1 MQGDNSDITDK
12 DFYGAID
19 RFVTN
24 TALAGLALIPC
35 VISVFALPWRLP
47 AMISP
52 ERGSG
57 RDGILL
63 APGLFFLLSSL
74 FSILV
79 ISLLTIATGT
89 LSESAQTGDGGVN
102 LGASDGV
109 RIGSVDPTVITAAW
123 QSGEYNA
130 IVTTI
135 LPLFGLC
142 VISFASTAWL
152 KRFVGAWWTVRAA
165 VRTGFY
171 VFGAL
176 LGFSAIVVV
185 LSFKV
190 GLSDGQV
197 SAVSSTISVLLMLLI
212 PWVYYWVFKK
222 GAQTRHLIAL
232 IASVLA
238 PLTSILTM
246 GLVAMLF
253 S

>member
-35 VISVFALPWRLP
+35 VFFVFATPWRL
-47 AMISP
+47 AKMIGA
-52 ERGSG
+52 EKGSG
-57 RDGILL
+57 RDGVLL
-63 APGLFFLLSSL
+63 APGLFFLLINL
-74 FSILV
+74 LSILV
-79 ISLLTIATGT
+79 ISLLTIATGN
-89 LSESAQTGDGGVN
+89 LSDPTISGDSEVN

-123 QSGEYNA
+123 QSGQYNA

-142 VISFASTAWL
+142 VISFASSAWL
-152 KRFVGAWWTVRAA
+152 KHFVGGWWTVRAA

-171 VFGAL
+171 VFGAI
-176 LGFSAIVVV
+176 LGFSAMVVVV
-185 LSFKV
+185 LFKA
-190 GLSDGQV
+190 GMTDGQV
-197 SAVSSTISVLLMLLI
+197 SAVSSVVSALLVLAI
-212 PWVYYWVFKK
+212 PWIYYWVFKK
-222 GAQTRHLIAL
+222 GAEASHYKAL
-232 IASVLA
+232 AASVLA
-238 PLTSILTM
+238 PITSILTM
-246 GLVAMLF
+246 GVVAMLF